1 LGIGRQALFFVTLAC
16 VLPGVAWGSVVATDD
31 IGYPDGAINPN
42 GGTGSWL
49 GGWTG
54 SGVQIESGEI
64 VTVATS
70 TPPLYAARAFAQPNT
85 GDLFVRFDLTLP
97 PSVALGDYLGA
108 SLSTGVN
115 NPILTWGKPEG
126 SPELFVGNSL
136 LVSSG
141 IAAVADSTVQLVAA
155 YQRTPGPVADRML
168 LWIDPDPTDFYDA
181 ATGEHSADA
190 ETFEFIAFDAT
201 QLTLFAEIVGVRFDD
216 VVIGDDAE
224 SVGLSS
230 VPEPGLAMLVS
241 AGVLGLAAGRRARR
255 APNAASPPRVASPAS
270 AGDGGRA
277 SPRSRA

>member
-155 YQRTPGPVADRML
+155 YQRTPGPSR
-168 LWIDPDPTDFYDA
+168 IGCCSGSIRIRPTSTTPRPGSTA
-181 ATGEHSADA
+181 PT
-190 ETFEFIAFDAT
+190 
-201 QLTLFAEIVGVRFDD
+201 RR
-216 VVIGDDAE
+216 
-224 SVGLSS
+224 LSS
-230 VPEPGLAMLVS
+230 S
-241 AGVLGLAAGRRARR
+241 
-255 APNAASPPRVASPAS
+255 SPSTRPSSRCL
-270 AGDGGRA
+270 
-277 SPRSRA
+277 PRSWACASTTS